1 MQVIAIPQS
10 ASYAVSLCCMLL
22 AILLDMQ
29 LGSRRFQRVKKVQE
43 RSRRLKRVKKVQKD
57 SRRFQKV
64 QAGSRRFKEG
74 SRIKGGRM
82 Y

>member
-1 MQVIAIPQS
+1 MHHSHVYRLAIPQS

-57 SRRFQKV
+57 SRRFKQVPEGLKKV
-64 QAGSRRFKEG
+64 QE
-74 SRIKGGRM
+74 
-82 Y
+82 